1 MSNFLGKDGYT
12 WWVGVVE
19 NIEDPLKIGRCKIRI
34 FGWHTEN
41 LQLLPTKDLPWA
53 APAQS
58 TNGSN
63 SFSVPTPGDYVT
75 GYFADVGSGQNPYYT
90 AVLPGIQANPPD
102 TSKGFSP
109 QRLDPAAAPT
119 VVEKATPKLPDGV
132 VAKAVGMPTIAPTA
146 MGIIANTGIS
156 LTNASLGHAC
166 DFRYAFNFNLGV
178 GSLGLINPVTA
189 IQNAMKSGKN
199 KAAMLISAFISQL
212 NDKFRLTIKGILF
225 TLNLDP
231 SGVLAGAYSYLKK
244 IVRMINEI
252 TVKIAKMV
260 EIVSA
265 VYYLI
270 QDIQKIIDYLK
281 TLPARFL
288 AMVQDCIS
296 NFLGGIKNFTS
307 QILSIPGAVGNSIQ
321 DIAKSLTGSADSMVS
336 TLNAAAA
343 SNPLPDALKDLFTNP
358 SLDHTTVLEQ
368 HINDTYDA
376 NTVIA
381 TAKSSNFDPN
391 KVQWA

>member
-34 FGWHTEN
+34 FGWHTDN
-41 LQLLPTKDLPWA
+41 LQLLPTKELPWA
-53 APAQS
+53 SAAQA
-58 TNGSN
+58 TNGSG

-75 GYFADVGSGQNPYYT
+75 GYFADVESGQNPYYT
-90 AVLPGIQANPPD
+90 AVLPGIQAKPPD

-109 QRLDPAAAPT
+109 QRLDPAATPT
-119 VVEKATPKLPDGV
+119 PEEIATPKLPAGV
-132 VAKAVGMPTIAPTA
+132 IANAIGMPTIAPIA
-146 MGIIANTGIS
+146 MGILANTGIS

-178 GSLGLINPVTA
+178 SSLGLINPVSA

-212 NDKFRLTIKGILF
+212 NDTFRLTIKGILF

-231 SGVLAGAYSYLKK
+231 SGVLSGAYSYVKK

-252 TVKIAKMV
+252 TIKIAKVV

-281 TLPARFL
+281 SLPTRFL
-288 AMVQDCIS
+288 AMVQDCIT

-321 DIAKSLTGSADSMVS
+321 DIASSLTSSANSMVS

-343 SNPLPDALKDLFTNP
+343 SNPLPDALKSLFTDPN
-358 SLDHTTVLEQ
+358 LDHASVLQQ